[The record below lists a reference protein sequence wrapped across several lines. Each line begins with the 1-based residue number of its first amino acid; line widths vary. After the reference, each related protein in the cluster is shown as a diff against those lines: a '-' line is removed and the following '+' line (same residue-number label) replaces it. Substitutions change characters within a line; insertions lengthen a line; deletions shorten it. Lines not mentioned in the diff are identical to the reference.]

1 MQIKFSKKIKKVLS
15 GFSISAFIV
24 LMILIF
30 GSTQNDIQGSTRNSA
45 EAMENIF
52 YDLFFKAATHS
63 EKAVEDEEDNT
74 HKRVSIS
81 DSLDQNIYIVD
92 IDEASL
98 TKLGNY
104 NEWDRS
110 IHAKVIE
117 NLSEGG
123 AAAISFDILFK
134 SADFGKQKTNQAVS
148 VLKKIA
154 PEAEVDSLY
163 PSLLANYNFDSMLVN
178 SVKESGNAI
187 VCYMFDD
194 RKSYKHPSQWIPLS
208 TKERADAIGYT
219 STLDTTQVDKIDN
232 IEAKDLLDNIFPEL
246 AQAGAKFGSV
256 NAYPDNDGVV
266 RKVSMLYRFPNPSL
280 DIIPLLDTTNAD
292 DKQKFEAIVNGNN
305 ENYVYSTM
313 SLMTILHLFH
323 RDPKDIQV
331 KMGKYIDVGKP
342 FGIYRDSS
350 GTYHTTYPNFSYHM
364 FLLLRETLAEK
375 KIQNKASEGILEIS
389 HKVFAHK
396 DKNGKISIE
405 LSNGG
410 TSSILDEDESKLLM
424 KVTLEQLDALE
435 EKENVKL
442 TRDYIIRKDEDD
454 EDFYQIVKK
463 PSGDEDEDEE
473 DDEDESIDFTRSAIK
488 TLYFYKDTLKRM
500 PAGQKMILSLDMQL
514 HYNKSIKKWHSNQA
528 ILSDDVIRNIQATS
542 DETINK
548 LKPGEELRFGKA
560 KRIPIDKY
568 GRYQVKYKGRYNE
581 ISNRRF
587 QHLSY
592 YDVYKGR
599 VDNLF
604 YQGKIFILGSAA
616 AALFD
621 FVPGPH
627 EENYP
632 AVLIH
637 ATIIKNIL
645 ADDYL
650 VTLSEKK
657 QQIIVILLALL
668 CLILGLYF
676 TSSISVALS
685 IILMGVYTYIAYKYF
700 QSGIY
705 IGVSKQL
712 LAMLLTNIT
721 ALVVQFYFENK
732 EKNFINN
739 AFKQYISPELIAAMV
754 DNEIMPTLG
763 GEKSNITAYFTDI
776 ASFSTFSEKIGDP
789 SKLVELLNEYLTAM
803 TDTLLSNKGT
813 LDKYEGDAIIAFF
826 GAPMPLENHAQ
837 SACET
842 AVDMQAKLMKLR
854 RKWSNEGDKWPK
866 VVHDMH
872 MRIGINSGDI
882 VTGNMGSTMRKN
894 YTMMG
899 DAVNLAARLE
909 SAAKQYG
916 AYIQISEDT
925 QKHLEEGYFIYR
937 SLDTIRVIGKSQ
949 PVKTFELLAKSGC
962 ENEKTLK
969 ELVGIW
975 EKARACYLNMQWDD
989 AIALFQQCLD
999 LEPHHPDRD
1008 PGSKTTPSH
1017 VYIKRCEAYKISPP
1031 VAEGE
1036 VWDGVFT
1043 ATEK

>member
-1 MQIKFSKKIKKVLS
+1 
-15 GFSISAFIV
+15 
-24 LMILIF
+24 
-30 GSTQNDIQGSTRNSA
+30 
-45 EAMENIF
+45 
-52 YDLFFKAATHS
+52 
-63 EKAVEDEEDNT
+63 
-74 HKRVSIS
+74 
-81 DSLDQNIYIVD
+81 
-92 IDEASL
+92 
-98 TKLGNY
+98 
-104 NEWDRS
+104 
-110 IHAKVIE
+110 
-117 NLSEGG
+117 
-123 AAAISFDILFK
+123 
-134 SADFGKQKTNQAVS
+134 
-148 VLKKIA
+148 
-154 PEAEVDSLY
+154 
-163 PSLLANYNFDSMLVN
+163 
-178 SVKESGNAI
+178 
-187 VCYMFDD
+187 
-194 RKSYKHPSQWIPLS
+194 
-208 TKERADAIGYT
+208 
-219 STLDTTQVDKIDN
+219 
-232 IEAKDLLDNIFPEL
+232 
-246 AQAGAKFGSV
+246 
-256 NAYPDNDGVV
+256 
-266 RKVSMLYRFPNPSL
+266 
-280 DIIPLLDTTNAD
+280 
-292 DKQKFEAIVNGNN
+292 
-305 ENYVYSTM
+305 
-313 SLMTILHLFH
+313 
-323 RDPKDIQV
+323 
-331 KMGKYIDVGKP
+331 
-342 FGIYRDSS
+342 
-350 GTYHTTYPNFSYHM
+350 
-364 FLLLRETLAEK
+364 
-375 KIQNKASEGILEIS
+375 
-389 HKVFAHK
+389 
-396 DKNGKISIE
+396 
-405 LSNGG
+405 
-410 TSSILDEDESKLLM
+410 M
-424 KVTLEQLDALE
+424 KVTLDKLSALE
-435 EKENVKL
+435 DHETVKL
-442 TRDYIIRKDEDD
+442 DKEYFIRKDEDD
-454 EDFYQIVKK
+454 ESFYQIVKR
-463 PSGDEDEDEE
+463 PSDDDEE
-473 DDEDESIDFTRSAIK
+473 DDEETIDFTESVIK
-488 TLYFYKDTLKRM
+488 TLIFYKDTLNSM
-500 PAGQKMILSLDMQL
+500 PAGKRIILSLDMQL
-514 HYNKSIKKWHSNQA
+514 NYNKASKKWGSNQA
-528 ILSDDVIRNIQATS
+528 ILSDAVIRDIQATS
-542 DETINK
+542 DDAINN
-548 LKPGEELRFGKA
+548 LKPGEELRFGKS
-560 KRIPIDKY
+560 KRIPIDKH
-568 GRYQVKYKGRYNE
+568 GRYQVKYNGRYNE

-657 QQIIVILLALL
+657 QQVIVILLALL

-676 TSSISVALS
+676 KSYISVALS
-685 IILMGVYTYIAYKYF
+685 LFLMCVYTQFAFKYF
-700 QSGIY
+700 QSGLY

-732 EKNFINN
+732 EKSFINN
-739 AFKQYISPELIAAMV
+739 AFKQYISPELIDAMV
-754 DNEIMPTLG
+754 SNEIMPTLG

-803 TDTLLSNKGT
+803 TDTLLRNKGT

-837 SACET
+837 NACET
-842 AVDMQAKLMKLR
+842 AVDMQNKLMRLR
-854 RKWSNEGDKWPK
+854 RKWTNEGSKWPT
-866 VVHDMH
+866 VVHNMH

-925 QKHLEEGYFIYR
+925 QKNLEEGYFIYR

-949 PVKTFELLAKSGC
+949 PVKTFELLEKTGC
-962 ENEKTLK
+962 ENEATLK

-989 AIALFQQCLD
+989 AIELFKQCLEI
-999 LEPHHPDRD
+999 EPHHPDRD

-1017 VYIKRCEAYKISPP
+1017 VYIKRCEAYKITPP